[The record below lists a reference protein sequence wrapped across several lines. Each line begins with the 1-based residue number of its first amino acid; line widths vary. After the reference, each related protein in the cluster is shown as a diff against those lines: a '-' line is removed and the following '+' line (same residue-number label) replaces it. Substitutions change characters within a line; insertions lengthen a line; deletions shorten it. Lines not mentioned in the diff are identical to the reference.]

1 MTEPLLTVRNL
12 SVRYPARGARPA
24 TQAVDDISF
33 EIAAGETLAL
43 VGGSG
48 CGKSTVARAVLRLLE
63 PDAGRVFFAGVDLGT
78 RGPAPLRALRAL
90 RRRMQIVLQD
100 PSASLTPWMTV
111 GALVA
116 EPLEIHQIA
125 VGAAADRAA
134 HGLLAEVGLS
144 ADTARRKPHELSGGQ
159 RQRVAIARALASGPD
174 FLVLDE
180 VASALDLTVQD
191 QILTLL
197 ERLQRDRGLTCLFI
211 THNLALVQ
219 RMATRMATRVA
230 VMERGRL
237 VETVSAV
244 EFFLGPAH
252 PYSRELLDAVPSY
265 PQPIIP

>member
-33 EIAAGETLAL
+33 EIAVGETLAL

-63 PDAGRVFFAGVDLGT
+63 PDAGRIVFAGVDIGT
-78 RGPAPLRALRAL
+78 LAPAPLRAL

-100 PSASLTPWMTV
+100 PFTALTPWMTV

-134 HGLLAEVGLS
+134 HVLLAEVGLS

-219 RMATRMATRVA
+219 RMATRVATRVA